1 MFRTLEEAEDSV
13 GPNCN
18 GAMQLWGLRESAS
31 RQRSKDRSDAHGRYA
46 ARGSAHAGEASGL
59 PFSTM

>member
-18 GAMQLWGLRESAS
+18 GAMQPWGLRESAS
-31 RQRSKDRSDAHGRYA
+31 RQRSKDRSDA